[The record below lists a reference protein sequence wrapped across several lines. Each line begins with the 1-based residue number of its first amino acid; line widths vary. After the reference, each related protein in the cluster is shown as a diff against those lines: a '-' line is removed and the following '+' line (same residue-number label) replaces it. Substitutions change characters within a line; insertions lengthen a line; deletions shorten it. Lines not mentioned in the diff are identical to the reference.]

1 MGPRMPV
8 DRVTVGLLSK
18 QGNPVPGCDTDWRGQ
33 RSKESLKEGTNKG
46 GGSMPRKE
54 GNVQ

>member
-1 MGPRMPV
+1 MGPQMPV